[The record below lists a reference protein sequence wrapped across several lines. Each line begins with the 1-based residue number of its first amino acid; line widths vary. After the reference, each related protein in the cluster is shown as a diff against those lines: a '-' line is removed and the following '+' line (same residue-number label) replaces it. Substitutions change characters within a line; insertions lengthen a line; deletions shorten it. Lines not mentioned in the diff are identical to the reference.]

1 MRRTLWTPAVE
12 DVFAE
17 AWLSDAALAHL
28 PRIMEARTGIRFTP
42 GAMLSHAKKMG
53 LTVRVDQWVTP
64 AREDPRAVV
73 EAPRKHV
80 EPVRL
85 VPARTFPVP
94 HGGFS
99 MLGRRGM

>member
-12 DVFAE
+12 DIFAE
-17 AWLSDAALAHL
+17 VWASDAAPAHL

-53 LTVRVDQWVTP
+53 LTVRVDQRVIP
-64 AREDPRAVV
+64 LREAPKPVV

-80 EPVRL
+80 DPPRL
-85 VPARTFPVP
+85 VPPGTFPVR
-94 HGGFS
+94 GFS
-99 MLGRRGM
+99 MLGRRGG